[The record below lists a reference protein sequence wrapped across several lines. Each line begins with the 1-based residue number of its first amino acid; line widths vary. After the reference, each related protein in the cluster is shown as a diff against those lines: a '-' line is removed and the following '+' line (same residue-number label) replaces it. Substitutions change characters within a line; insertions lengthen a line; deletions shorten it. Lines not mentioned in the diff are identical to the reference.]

1 MVGLAL
7 GPKYAQISSHSL
19 GKIAMVVFVR
29 LKLQQHIGE
38 VQTSS
43 VATGNQCSTKLLV
56 QNCCGVI
63 LHERMISIITCSVL
77 SYWPGLLTLTKN
89 IIKVVTWIK
98 LVVRQAS

>member
-7 GPKYAQISSHSL
+7 GPKYAQINSHSL

-56 QNCCGVI
+56 LNCCRVI
-63 LHERMISIITCSVL
+63 LHERMYKHDQLLCACF
-77 SYWPGLLTLTKN
+77 SYWPGLLTLTTN
-89 IIKVVTWIK
+89 IIKMIN
-98 LVVRQAS
+98 